1 MFTRG
6 KRFLPHEP
14 LVSDEP
20 EEKRWEED
28 PKDLLESSDD
38 DGGEVNNLGGSPLA
52 AETRPRDVSFDPV
65 RRYFLEIGRA
75 PLLKPE
81 EEKEIGKRIK
91 SAGAELLLTLIRI
104 PYFKKETRLLIEKMR
119 QGEVPLD
126 DFGASETGE
135 ELKPDSA
142 VGRAF
147 LEAHRRAKQYERK
160 IRKLREELKDRRF
173 STETSKHKRRR
184 ISEFEDALPELF
196 ASLPWK
202 VECVEKWFNALEGF
216 AERFAYGN
224 ASGMSETEKR
234 AERETLKAEIGLSQD
249 AFQKALGVAKEKFQT
264 FQDARHKL
272 IVANLRLVVSIA
284 KRYLGAANFS
294 FLDLIQEG
302 NIGLK
307 RAVDRFEYRRCF
319 KFSTYA
325 TWWIRQAI
333 TRAIADHSRTI
344 RIPVHMVETLN
355 RVSRIARIMTSKLE
369 RAPTTEELALRTRL
383 PVRKLRLLLEAA
395 KTPVGLDA
403 PVGERDIIEDKTSIH
418 PDVLT
423 DHQALRREI
432 IRALG
437 TLSKKERTVIEL
449 RFGIEDG
456 EEHTLEEIGRRFART
471 RERIRQ
477 IEAKAL
483 QKLNG
488 PLRGKRLKMFFDG
501 TIDEWPRRNGR

>member
-202 VECVEKWFNALEGF
+202 VECV
-216 AERFAYGN
+216 
-224 ASGMSETEKR
+224 
-234 AERETLKAEIGLSQD
+234 
-249 AFQKALGVAKEKFQT
+249 
-264 FQDARHKL
+264 
-272 IVANLRLVVSIA
+272 
-284 KRYLGAANFS
+284 
-294 FLDLIQEG
+294 
-302 NIGLK
+302 
-307 RAVDRFEYRRCF
+307 
-319 KFSTYA
+319 
-325 TWWIRQAI
+325 
-333 TRAIADHSRTI
+333 
-344 RIPVHMVETLN
+344 
-355 RVSRIARIMTSKLE
+355 
-369 RAPTTEELALRTRL
+369 
-383 PVRKLRLLLEAA
+383 
-395 KTPVGLDA
+395 
-403 PVGERDIIEDKTSIH
+403 
-418 PDVLT
+418 
-423 DHQALRREI
+423 
-432 IRALG
+432 
-437 TLSKKERTVIEL
+437 
-449 RFGIEDG
+449 
-456 EEHTLEEIGRRFART
+456 
-471 RERIRQ
+471 
-477 IEAKAL
+477 
-483 QKLNG
+483 
-488 PLRGKRLKMFFDG
+488 
-501 TIDEWPRRNGR
+501 